1 MVIIRSVL
9 QSNPAIPVRRTRQA
23 VSSVPNSTTVQGE
36 QQLQAIMMMG
46 MILFIADVIAT
57 SKFGRAGGIYSKPLS
72 SQTFEIKCSWSL
84 VEVGAGTH
92 SDAKLGSFYMSQ
104 FFVWFFLQ
112 NVCKTWLHFCCKA
125 ACKRTVS
132 RMPENIRNQ
141 APQAARDGAN
151 VTPEVLDGIKRALE
165 VIDADA
171 DTVIA
176 K

>member
-1 MVIIRSVL
+1 
-9 QSNPAIPVRRTRQA
+9 
-23 VSSVPNSTTVQGE
+23 
-36 QQLQAIMMMG
+36 MMMG

-104 FFVWFFLQ
+104 FFVWFF
-112 NVCKTWLHFCCKA
+112 CKMCAKPGCIFVAKLLA
-125 ACKRTVS
+125 KRTVS
-132 RMPENIRNQ
+132 RMPENIINQ

-151 VTPEVLDGIKRALE
+151 VTPEVLDGIKRTLE

>member
-104 FFVWFFLQ
+104 FFVWFF
-112 NVCKTWLHFCCKA
+112 CKMC
-125 ACKRTVS
+125 
-132 RMPENIRNQ
+132 
-141 APQAARDGAN
+141 
-151 VTPEVLDGIKRALE
+151 
-165 VIDADA
+165 
-171 DTVIA
+171 A
-176 K
+176 KPGCIFVAKLLAKELFQGCRKIS

>member
-92 SDAKLGSFYMSQ
+92 SDAKLGSFYMSR
-104 FFVWFFLQ
+104 FFVCFFAKCVQNLVAFLLQ
-112 NVCKTWLHFCCKA
+112 SCLQKNCFKDAGKYHKSSA
-125 ACKRTVS
+125 SSSS
-132 RMPENIRNQ
+132 RWR
-141 APQAARDGAN
+141 
-151 VTPEVLDGIKRALE
+151 
-165 VIDADA
+165 
-171 DTVIA
+171 
-176 K
+176 